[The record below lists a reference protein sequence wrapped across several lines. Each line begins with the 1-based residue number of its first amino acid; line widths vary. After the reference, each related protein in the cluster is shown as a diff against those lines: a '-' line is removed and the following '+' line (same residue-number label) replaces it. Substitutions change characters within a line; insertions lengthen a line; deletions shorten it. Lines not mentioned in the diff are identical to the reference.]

1 MLCARVLL
9 STSLLAG
16 LAVGQAPAVAHL
28 LKITDGVGNQALT
41 FGLDPCATDGLDPC
55 VGEPNL
61 PPLPPLGAFDVRFIG
76 HDIGIT
82 QMDQGTWVDIRQG
95 DAQTEG
101 SFLHELSLQL
111 GFGTSWTLSWQ
122 LPNGVDAVL
131 EDLFGGVIFHE
142 VLLGNGQVEIFNPA
156 LNRLLLQVTYGPPH
170 PLYAQTHTISLASG
184 GSQSFELDAGPNHA
198 GQPYL
203 LAGSLSGTEP
213 GFDVDGQHLPLNPDA
228 WFLHTLGSP
237 NTPPL
242 NASFGSLDAS
252 GRAHASIDVPAG
264 TSPTL
269 AGLELHHAFV
279 SLDLSTVPGAAVVS
293 LASNAV
299 PLELVP

>member
-1 MLCARVLL
+1 MW
-9 STSLLAG
+9 
-16 LAVGQAPAVAHL
+16 QH
-28 LKITDGVGNQALT
+28 
-41 FGLDPCATDGLDPC
+41 
-55 VGEPNL
+55 EPRRRRQQ
-61 PPLPPLGAFDVRFIG
+61 PRPTDVRFRG
-76 HDIGIT
+76 RD
-82 QMDQGTWVDIRQG
+82 D
-95 DAQTEG
+95 
-101 SFLHELSLQL
+101 
-111 GFGTSWTLSWQ
+111 
-122 LPNGVDAVL
+122 
-131 EDLFGGVIFHE
+131 DLRRGR
-142 VLLGNGQVEIFNPA
+142 N
-156 LNRLLLQVTYGPPH
+156 
-170 PLYAQTHTISLASG
+170 
-184 GSQSFELDAGPNHA
+184 
-198 GQPYL
+198 
-203 LAGSLSGTEP
+203 